1 MCIFYIVHVPVTCM
15 QLCDFNHLS
24 LFCFQQLDISLLV
37 DLNQD
42 LSPDPEVLSPTD
54 DKLEGLVHTPTS
66 VSMTVSCPTLTCKTG
81 VYKRSPGF
89 QPTMCCMIPAAGSD
103 TVPISNMAVSSE
115 FGVWVEVHPKFL
127 WGDDSSFYSLV
138 NSQVSLR

>member
-1 MCIFYIVHVPVTCM
+1 M

-115 FGVWVEVHPKFL
+115 FGV
-127 WGDDSSFYSLV
+127 
-138 NSQVSLR
+138 